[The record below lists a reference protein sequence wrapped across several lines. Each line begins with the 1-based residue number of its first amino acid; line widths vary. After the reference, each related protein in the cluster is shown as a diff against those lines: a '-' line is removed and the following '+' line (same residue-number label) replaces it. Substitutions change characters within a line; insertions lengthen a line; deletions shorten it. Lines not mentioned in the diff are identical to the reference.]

1 MSEKIDEEIQN
12 LINRGNFKQ
21 CNEKIINLKKQF
33 PNSSY
38 LKILEIYVKYKQSPS
53 KFNYESSLGNLYGL
67 NGSEITS
74 DIRALNLLHKFFIQL
89 ERYDEAL
96 HVYERANFKYQGY
109 DVALQWFEKA
119 LEDSNWKQMAR
130 ASQQLAKSSGNN
142 DNLLSSRDYFFWYAL
157 SIISLFKFQS
167 YRVTEKEK
175 MLLPQLAYRSL
186 CNIKPFRSTQ
196 EINIFCYVCAE
207 LFPKDAEKS
216 KEIVQEVM
224 PHLDTS
230 VDIYL
235 KNFLVQHI
243 EADDN
248 KTMFKACCTALKK
261 IDDFELIVH
270 LITSGKQL
278 AKTKE
283 EITKQIELLV
293 GDSRNSRLARLESD
307 YLFDGRISHESLLH
321 YLSKFHNKPCCPVD
335 LVRYEGKLDQEMLK
349 SALCQFS
356 CTDVIHDSN
365 VFELA
370 LLEQDPISA
379 YNKHKEAL
387 KSKPKTDYSTCSVFI
402 LNIVKRLLING
413 DKPSLEKVLLA
424 LTLLENYQ
432 THDTYNYDTKAWIIA
447 LYMHLGC
454 VPLAY
459 SRYSE
464 LKVKNVQID
473 TTSFLLYSRFSTLYP
488 QKQHDY
494 LKNLQDSNE
503 KLYGSS
509 IARLPQFLQIALERK
524 AYSKILGM
532 IEFRGRLQKSSTK
545 WMLTTEAMQLARLC
559 NDKRGEL
566 LKSAH
571 EDWRIMENTG
581 SLEFSDNR
589 DWTIF
594 GSSIS
599 KDKLPH
605 VLLYLD
611 VNEKSIALKCIREFI
626 IELIPLRQTNNK
638 LDKYLEEVVG
648 EVGLEE
654 TLHSSFDKTDV
665 WAFKVFYD
673 LYKHDGV
680 HLKQLLDQVNAET
693 QSHSTWRLSHD
704 YLTKL
709 STLKTLDTFKRIKDK
724 NVKQSIKAKINQLRD
739 ICDDLFHQYSLELTE
754 ACENLTKGESGELLI
769 NLGYIPI
776 SSSTLKNCLQT
787 VQKTVR
793 NL

>member
-12 LINRGNFKQ
+12 LIKRGNFKQ
-21 CNEKIINLKKQF
+21 CNEKITYLKKQF
-33 PNSSY
+33 PKSSY
-38 LKILEIYVKYKQSPS
+38 LNILEIYVKYMQSPS

-74 DIRALNLLHKFFIQL
+74 DVRALNLLHKFFIQL

-130 ASQQLAKSSGNN
+130 ASQQLAKTSGNN
-142 DNLLSSRDYFFWYAL
+142 DNVLSSRDYFFWYAL
-157 SIISLFKFQS
+157 SILSLFKFQS
-167 YRVTEKEK
+167 YRVSEKEK

-186 CNIKPFRSTQ
+186 SSNKPFRSTQ
-196 EINIFCYVCAE
+196 EINIFCSVCAE
-207 LFPKDAEKS
+207 LFPNDAEKS
-216 KEIVQEVM
+216 KEIVQEII
-224 PHLDTS
+224 PHLGNS
-230 VDIYL
+230 VDLYL

-243 EADDN
+243 QANDH
-248 KTMFKACCTALKK
+248 KTMFEACCTALKK

-270 LITSGKQL
+270 LISSGKEL
-278 AKTKE
+278 NKTKL
-283 EITKQIELLV
+283 EINKQIELLV
-293 GDSRNSRLARLESD
+293 EDSRNSRLARLESD
-307 YLFDGRISHESLLH
+307 YLFDRRISHESLLH

-335 LVRYEGKLDQEMLK
+335 LLRYEGKLDKEILK
-349 SALCQFS
+349 SALYQFS
-356 CTDVIHDSN
+356 SADVIHDSN

-370 LLEQDPISA
+370 LLEHDPIKA
-379 YNKHKEAL
+379 YNKHKESL

-402 LNIVKRLLING
+402 LDIVKSIVVTS

-432 THDTYNYDTKAWIIA
+432 AHDTYNYHTKAWIIA

-494 LKNLQDSNE
+494 LQNNNE

-509 IARLPQFLQIALERK
+509 MARLPQFIHIALERK

-532 IEFRGRLQKSSTK
+532 IEFRERLQKSSTK

-566 LKSAH
+566 LKNAH

-594 GSSIS
+594 GSDIS

-605 VLLYLD
+605 VLQYLD
-611 VNEKSIALKCIREFI
+611 LNEKSIALRCIREFI
-626 IELIPLRQTNNK
+626 IELIPLRQTNDK
-638 LDKYLEEVVG
+638 LDTYLEDIVG
-648 EVGLEE
+648 EIGLEE
-654 TLHSSFDKTDV
+654 TLHSSCDKTDV

-673 LYKHDGV
+673 LYKHDGA
-680 HLKQLLDQVNAET
+680 HLKQLLDQMNAGT
-693 QSHSTWRLSHD
+693 QSHSTWKLSDD
-704 YLTKL
+704 YLTKM
-709 STLKTLDTFKRIKDK
+709 STLKTLDTFKRIKDP
-724 NVKQSIKAKINQLRD
+724 NVKQSIKTNINRLRD
-739 ICDDLFHQYSLELTE
+739 VCDDLFHQYSLELTV
-754 ACENLTKGESGELLI
+754 ACENLTKGESGELLK

-776 SSSTLKNCLQT
+776 SASTLKDCLQT